1 MSHRLSRLGVGSLL
15 WGYLFMTLA
24 PFLWLIVTSLKPS
37 REIFLAPFALPSEA
51 TGANYVNA
59 WRVGQLGASFF
70 NSVAIT
76 VLVVLATLAL
86 SSMAA
91 YALARFGLRGAEAL
105 QFYFLAGLMIPIQ
118 LSVVPLFFEM
128 KALGL
133 LNSRLGLGLVYLA
146 TSLPFA
152 VFLLVGFFRS
162 LPNALREAAFLDGAG
177 EWTVFSKI
185 MLPLARPGL
194 ATIAIMTFLGVWNE
208 YLVAF
213 VLLGGGSEQAL
224 TTLPLGLANLTQVGQ
239 FRADFGLVFAGLVIV
254 MVPTLIVYV
263 GLERHLTTGLTLGG
277 VKE

>member
-1 MSHRLSRLGVGSLL
+1 MKNRLSGWGIGSLL
-15 WGYLFMTLA
+15 WAYLGMTLA
-24 PFLWLIVTSLKPS
+24 PFLWLIVTSFKPS
-37 REIFLAPFALPSEA
+37 REIFMAPFALPDRA

-59 WRVGQLGASFF
+59 WRVGQLGESFF
-70 NSVAIT
+70 NSVVIT

-86 SSMAA
+86 SSTAA
-91 YALARFGLRGAEAL
+91 YALARFGLRRAKAL

-162 LPNALREAAFLDGAG
+162 LPNSLREAAFLDGAG

-213 VLLGGGSEQAL
+213 VLLGGGADQAL

-239 FRADFGLVFAGLVIV
+239 FRTDFGLVFAGIVIV
-254 MVPTLIVYV
+254 MLPTLIVYV
-263 GLERHLTTGLTLGG
+263 TLERHLTKGLKMGANKG
-277 VKE
+277 